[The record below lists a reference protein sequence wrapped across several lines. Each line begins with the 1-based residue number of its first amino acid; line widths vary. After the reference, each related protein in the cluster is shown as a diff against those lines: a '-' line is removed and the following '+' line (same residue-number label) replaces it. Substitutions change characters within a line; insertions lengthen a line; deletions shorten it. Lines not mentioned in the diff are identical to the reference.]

1 MIDSSVKENIK
12 LPFLFKSS
20 KKNHFPS
27 DEKIR
32 EILDEFL
39 LNDLKLTDNALKLSI
54 GEKQRVAL
62 IRVLLL
68 NPEIV
73 LLDEPTSALDQ
84 KAKKMVENIIEK
96 INIEKSVAVV
106 MVTHIGFSPEK
117 INPSK
122 FILSDGNLKKEG
134 INEYS

>member
-1 MIDSSVKENIK
+1 
-12 LPFLFKSS
+12 
-20 KKNHFPS
+20 
-27 DEKIR
+27 
-32 EILDEFL
+32 LDVYGRL
-39 LNDLKLTDNALKLSI
+39 YGLTHA
-54 GEKQRVAL
+54 QRVDRIKEYLTLFDMWRFRGRPAG
-62 IRVLLL
+62 LLSEGETTRL
-68 NPEIV
+68 MLAKAFLSHPKIV

-117 INPSK
+117 INPRK